1 SSGVAWMLRKLT
13 MSAPSSHHRGSKAG
27 QYRAYMGPGIPRRLN
42 ALVGMEFARDAHVL
56 RHGCREL
63 AGNLGADCVI
73 ATRRIAVEAIDVAQH
88 PGSAFNAH
96 VRRQRRDIQIVAR
109 LIALE
114 GKVRLDPQGLR
125 NGRHHECVSG
135 WQDDALDLQRHGADE
150 LPDAGFDA
158 AELAKDDLAV
168 GRPVQDEPGVCLKA
182 LQYCIEPL

>member
-1 SSGVAWMLRKLT
+1 CRNSSRSPACRTAPMTSFSSRRATEPWGLWSTSAAMRSHDFMPPRSIAVSRPSKPQAATGSSGVAWMLRKLT

-42 ALVGMEFARDAHVL
+42 ALVGMELACDAHVL

-88 PGSAFNAH
+88 PGSVFNAH
-96 VRRQRRDIQIVAR
+96 VRRQRRNIQIIAR

-114 GKVRLDPQGLR
+114 GK
-125 NGRHHECVSG
+125 
-135 WQDDALDLQRHGADE
+135 
-150 LPDAGFDA
+150 
-158 AELAKDDLAV
+158 
-168 GRPVQDEPGVCLKA
+168 
-182 LQYCIEPL
+182 